1 MNDLISILLKEAI
14 CRLRNSGIRDPVGDS
29 RKLLAH
35 ALGISKKD
43 LIMVEPA
50 SISEEIRADF
60 ISLIELREGSK
71 PVSQILGFRS
81 FWGRDFHINENVL
94 DPRPETETI
103 INRALKRKFEK
114 VLDLGTGSGII
125 IITLLLERQ
134 SAIGQAVD
142 ISNSALK
149 VAAKNIKKFNLHDR
163 VSILN
168 SNWCEGVHDKF
179 DLIVANPPY
188 IDRNRNDQYDQ
199 SIISWEP
206 EIALFSNNK
215 GLGAYL
221 EIAQQL
227 RFVLKDTGVAIF
239 EIGYDQA
246 LKVSKIFQNEGYQ
259 ASVFKDLANKDRV
272 IEVTF

>member
-1 MNDLISILLKEAI
+1 MNDSINILLKEAI
-14 CRLRNSGIRDPVGDS
+14 CRLRNSGIEDPAGDS

-35 ALGISKKD
+35 ALRISKKD
-43 LIMVEPA
+43 LIMINQA
-50 SISEEIRADF
+50 SITEEIKANF
-60 ISLIELREGSK
+60 ISFIELREDLK

-81 FWGRDFHINENVL
+81 FWGRDFYIDENVL

-103 INRALKRKFEK
+103 INQALKRKFNK

-134 SAIGQAVD
+134 SSLGQAVD
-142 ISNSALK
+142 ISNSALS
-149 VAAKNIKKFNLHDR
+149 VAAKNIKKFNLEDR
-163 VSILN
+163 VSIIN
-168 SNWCEGVHDKF
+168 SNWCEGVNEKF

-188 IDRNRNDQYDQ
+188 IDRSRSDQYDQ

-206 EIALFSNNK
+206 EIALFSNKN
-215 GLGAYL
+215 GFGAYL
-221 EIAQQL
+221 AIAQQL
-227 RFVLKDTGVAIF
+227 RLVLKDTGVAIF

-246 LKVSKIFQNEGYQ
+246 LKVSRIFQNEGFRT
-259 ASVFKDLANKDRV
+259 SVFKDLSNKDRV